1 MSVSEMTY
9 INGPIRFCGQSHYRV
24 HKKEK
29 IALLEGV
36 IAILK
41 AFYNDNSYQ
50 RDKATVKKDLFNLFQ
65 NERYFTNVKNH
76 LKTPEEIKQFIVTLL
91 TWGDDNRLS
100 LLKV

>member
-50 RDKATVKKDLFNLFQ
+50 RDKATVKNIFLICFKMKD
-65 NERYFTNVKNH
+65 
-76 LKTPEEIKQFIVTLL
+76 ILL
-91 TWGDDNRLS
+91 MLRIT
-100 LLKV
+100 

>member
-1 MSVSEMTY
+1 MLY
-9 INGPIRFCGQSHYRV
+9 W
-24 HKKEK
+24 K
-29 IALLEGV
+29 V

-50 RDKATVKKDLFNLFQ
+50 RDKAAIKKDLFHLFQ
-65 NERYFTNVKNH
+65 NERYFTYVKNH

-100 LLKV
+100 LLKVKVHSYFFVKILFLLKKLKKLT